1 MIEEEIAAIAR
12 HELVAVREEEVASLT
27 DTRSDAAH
35 AAADLLSRLRRPRSR
50 VAAHERDR
58 HPRPTT
64 RRSRQHAEVA
74 ARHDVAIFEP
84 EVEEVPARKRG
95 WRWRPG
101 L

>member
-1 MIEEEIAAIAR
+1 
-12 HELVAVREEEVASLT
+12 
-27 DTRSDAAH
+27 
-35 AAADLLSRLRRPRSR
+35 
-50 VAAHERDR
+50 
-58 HPRPTT
+58 
-64 RRSRQHAEVA
+64 VA